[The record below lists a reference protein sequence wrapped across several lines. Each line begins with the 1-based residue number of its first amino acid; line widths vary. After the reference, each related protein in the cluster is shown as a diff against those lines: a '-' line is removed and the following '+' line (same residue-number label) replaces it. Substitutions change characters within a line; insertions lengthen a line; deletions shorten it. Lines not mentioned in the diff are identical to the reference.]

1 MTGNKANIIQYHV
14 TQCQIKLDLAWLF
27 ILVLLNII
35 LVPSFSKQ
43 ICLVMKPKQIFG
55 LNPNIFFLGLVSFL
69 TDISSE
75 MIFSIFSLFLFN
87 VLHTPT
93 TIIGLIE
100 GAAGSI
106 ASLVRI
112 FSGWLSDK
120 LRKRKS
126 LTILGYGLSTIAK
139 PFMYIA
145 TTWGIAFGVRFADR
159 VGKGIRTA
167 PRDALVAD
175 SLTPEQRGKGFGLHR
190 AMDTFGAAMG
200 IISAIVVV
208 YLYQGNDWALTRST
222 YQQLVFIGVI
232 PAVLALFVFF
242 FIREPKR
249 ETPSGIS
256 PIAKLGGL
264 LSGFDKRFKIFLGII
279 FLFTLGNSSDA
290 FLVLRAQNLGNPV
303 LYILLMLVLF
313 NLIYASISTP
323 AGMLSDK
330 LGRKRVILFG
340 WLIYTLVYLGF
351 ALASPEASWQL
362 WILFGLYGVY
372 YGLAEGVARAFVAD
386 LVPAEKRGTAY
397 GLFHGVVGIT
407 LLPASLIAGWL
418 WQVVNPAAPF
428 LFGSALAFLA
438 MIGLLVLI
446 KE

>member
-1 MTGNKANIIQYHV
+1 MSRTLVQPYSPLYGHQGY
-14 TQCQIKLDLAWLF
+14 LAL
-27 ILVLLNII
+27 
-35 LVPSFSKQ
+35 PY
-43 ICLVMKPKQIFG
+43 
-55 LNPNIFFLGLVSFL
+55 LNPHITIIYRPVNLVKGLFEFFVLILHYPTFVKLINNHFYLGR
-69 TDISSE
+69 
-75 MIFSIFSLFLFN
+75 IFSIFSLFLFN

-139 PFMYIA
+139 PFMYVA

-242 FIREPKR
+242 FVQEPKR

-397 GLFHGVVGIT
+397 GLFHGVVGVT